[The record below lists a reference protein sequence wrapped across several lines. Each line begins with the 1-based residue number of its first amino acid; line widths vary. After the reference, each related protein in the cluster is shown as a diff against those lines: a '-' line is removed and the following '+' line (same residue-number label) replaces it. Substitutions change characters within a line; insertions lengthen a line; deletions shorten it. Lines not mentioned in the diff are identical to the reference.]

1 MPTSQPSSPSK
12 RWNCDIKGN
21 TILAPNRIHEMRAH
35 KVACNHIEEPHF
47 RYMFFEYLSFENVHN
62 NFDTIRTNES
72 TVVNGSTENY

>member
-1 MPTSQPSSPSK
+1 
-12 RWNCDIKGN
+12 
-21 TILAPNRIHEMRAH
+21 MRAH